1 MTRERWLNF
10 AKSLR
15 FIMLFGA
22 FGAAFGAILMF
33 WKGGTKMVSGFKYL
47 LAGDSSKTV
56 IASIMGGTDAFLFG
70 IVLVI
75 FTYAIVFG
83 FVFDLTDEERR
94 GLPEWMRAKGITD
107 LKETLVSVVL
117 VYLVVDFATDWPESD
132 LVQIWLIVGKAISIF
147 LLAAAFRLLP
157 MTTVER
163 ELQKEAHKQ
172 EAYRKEFH
180 EHS

>member
-1 MTRERWLNF
+1 MTRERWLRF

-15 FIMLFGA
+15 FVMLFGA
-22 FGAAFGAILMF
+22 VGAAFGSVLMF
-33 WKGGTKMVSGFKYL
+33 WKGGAKMVSGFKYL
-47 LAGDSSKTV
+47 MAGDESKTV

-83 FVFDLTDEERR
+83 FVFDLSAKERSS
-94 GLPEWMRAKGITD
+94 LPPWMRARGITD

-132 LVQIWLIVGKAISIF
+132 PLMIWQIVGKALAIF

-157 MTTVER
+157 MTSSEKDTE
-163 ELQKEAHKQ
+163 KETPAH
-172 EAYRKEFH
+172 E
-180 EHS
+180 